1 MITFRQVSKMY
12 HHSGRE
18 VTALNNVNLQIKNH
32 ELFGVIGES
41 GSGKSTLL
49 RMINI
54 LEQPSQGQVKVAGID
69 RMQLNEKEQRL
80 NRKKIGMIFQ
90 QFNLL
95 SNQTVNEN
103 IGLPLRLN
111 NAYDLEKVQQVL
123 DFVRLSDK
131 GDHYPKQLS
140 GGEKQRVGIARALI
154 AQPEILLCDEP
165 TSALDG
171 QSAFDIMELLRKVN
185 QSFGTTMVIVSH
197 ELNLIKHLCNRTAIL
212 DKGSVLETIEIPK
225 IQQQPRF
232 GSYYER
238 VRESLGGC

>member
-1 MITFRQVSKMY
+1 MIRFEQVSKIY
-12 HHSGRE
+12 SHNATKI
-18 VTALNNVNLQIKNH
+18 TALDNVDLQIKEH

-49 RMINI
+49 RMINT
-54 LEQPSQGQVKVAGID
+54 LEEPSQGRVSVAGLD
-69 RMQLNEKEQRL
+69 VMQLNEIQKRQ

-95 SNQTVNEN
+95 YNQTVSEN

-111 NAYDLEKVQQVL
+111 KSYDLEKVQEVL

-131 GDHYPKQLS
+131 GEHYPKQLS

-154 AQPEILLCDEP
+154 TQPEILLCDEP

-171 QSAFDIMELLRKVN
+171 QNAYDIMELLRKIN
-185 QSFGTTMVIVSH
+185 QTFGTTMVIVSH
-197 ELNLIKHLCNRTAIL
+197 ELNLIKQLCDRTAIL
-212 DKGSVLETIEIPK
+212 EKGKVLETIEIQK
-225 IQQQPRF
+225 TQQQQKF

-238 VRESLGGC
+238 VRESLG